1 MSTYKNGIQT
11 KKQLIEHT
19 YNALL
24 SNRVSE
30 LKVRDLAKKSGCAPS
45 SVYQHFS
52 SLNNLVTVA
61 SIKFLD
67 EYTLAYSKMLNES
80 TDIIESYLNGWELFC
95 KFAFKKPDV
104 FYHLFWGLDAL
115 DLEEAIMQ
123 YYSVFPLNPPK
134 IYSIQYYLTF
144 LTGDVVERDFMLMR
158 TMASQGLVTV
168 EDARYVSI
176 VVTSIA
182 RNFLAGCRNTSE
194 TEREKARAQCME
206 LVRYTLNMA
215 LNSCRY
221 QNKAQQK
228 KASPENNLG
237 ET

>member
-1 MSTYKNGIQT
+1 MSTYKNGLQT

-19 YNALL
+19 YRALL

-30 LKVRDLAKKSGCAPS
+30 LKIRDLAKQSGCAPS

-95 KFAFKKPDV
+95 KFAFKRPDV
-104 FYHLFWGLDAL
+104 FHHLFWGLNAS
-115 DLEEAIMQ
+115 DLEDAITQ
-123 YYSVFPLNPPK
+123 YYDIFPLNPPK

-144 LTGDVVERDFMLMR
+144 LTGDVAERDFMLLR
-158 TMASQGLVTV
+158 TMASQGLISV
-168 EDARYVSI
+168 EDAHCISI
-176 VVTSIA
+176 LTTSVA
-182 RNFLAGCRNTSE
+182 RNFLADCRNTDE
-194 TEREKARAQCME
+194 ANREKSKARCME
-206 LVRYTLNMA
+206 LIRHTLKMA
-215 LNSCRY
+215 LNSCRF
-221 QNKAQQK
+221 QDKSHDRK
-228 KASPENNLG
+228 KFSD
-237 ET
+237 